1 MGMMRIAFT
10 SDLHAD
16 ITVENQKLLPYL
28 AEEFSLEPDAVVLAG
43 DIANSLSGWKGALTI
58 STRSGSRSSSFRG
71 IMTSGLNRRR
81 L

>member
-1 MGMMRIAFT
+1 MMRIAFT

-28 AEEFSLEPDAVVLAG
+28 AEEFSRLEPDVVVLAG